1 MKLNKMNATEVM
13 LHPETGEKLT
23 RTTFPRTISYK
34 GLTETIDM
42 PGWYTQNGD
51 DAIFTK
57 EDLQIYDK
65 TMKTL
70 KSQYNNLVSPCEIQ
84 AIRKKLKLTQVQA
97 GSLLGGGPRAFQKYE
112 SGEIL
117 PSRAASNL
125 LRLLDQQPSLLKLLP
140 IEG

>member
-1 MKLNKMNATEVM
+1 MKSNKNATEVM

-23 RTTFPRTISYK
+23 RNTFPRTISYK
-34 GLTETIDM
+34 GLSEVIDM

-125 LRLLDQQPSLLKLLP
+125 LRLLGQQPSLLKLLP

>member
-1 MKLNKMNATEVM
+1 MKSNKNATEVM

-23 RTTFPRTISYK
+23 RNTFPRTISYK
-34 GLTETIDM
+34 GLSEAIDM